1 MTENMNAIPFNI
13 NHDRRLIRLVRQLR
27 NLTLADMEEVMGVSL
42 ATIGQLERG
51 TLDFS
56 MLYQSKF
63 DEALKKLNISPVEMA
78 SLALILELKKG
89 NGND

>member
-1 MTENMNAIPFNI
+1 MSENMNAIPFALNY
-13 NHDRRLIRLVRQLR
+13 DRRMIRLVRQLR

-56 MLYQSKF
+56 MFYQSKF
-63 DEALKKLNISPVEMA
+63 NEALKKLKISPIEMV
-78 SLALILELKKG
+78 SLELMTELKKE